1 MKKKMYLMLLLFTA
15 LSLWTTTLKAA
26 EMKKANLVCFVR
38 FADEANGGIEENSM
52 FVDHPFSY
60 YEQLF
65 NDKAADAQSVYNY
78 FKHSSYGQL
87 DWTTSFFPAANG
99 EQVMSYQAQQARG
112 YYQEKTNINPSGWED
127 EIMKAARERALI
139 KEIISY
145 LDENLPETVVV
156 DADEDGLLDNL
167 TIVVSSCSELGSRHL
182 LWPHRSDL
190 VSASNEFVINDA
202 KVVGYLMVFDEYRQ
216 QLTAPTTLGTICHE
230 TSHSLGTYDLYH
242 VNDKLNP
249 VGVWDLMSDNQDT
262 PQQMTVYTKYRYCK
276 WGSLDDI
283 PTISTPGT
291 YTLNPVGGTTQE
303 KIAYKIQPIGN
314 DKEYFMVEYRKKE
327 GYDSSIPASGLLVYR
342 INTNFSGGNVG
353 YNGTTR
359 LDEEYIFRP
368 GGSTTADGNVTNA
381 NFSKESG
388 RTAFGGLAD
397 EKPFYSDGTTANFAI
412 ANVSAC
418 GDVITFDL
426 LETTKQLILSE
437 SELTLKGT
445 AQSGASITV
454 SSDVAWTVSGV
465 PAWLQVSPT
474 NGPAGK
480 TTVSITANEDNTS
493 GSSRSVT
500 LTFTATDDAS
510 LSKTLSITQEV
521 KSSNVIL
528 FDDFE
533 NTDNPNGWVFENS
546 GESGTGWQ
554 YCTGS
559 TTGKAKAM
567 TNSGTHAML
576 MKEAFMG
583 GAHQVSVLTSKEF
596 ANATAFSFY
605 SHCNGGNMTPTPK
618 PTYYIE
624 VSSDGGATW
633 TRIFDVLTDYPRDAE
648 GKTVNL
654 LSYTKISFD
663 LTAYK
668 SEHMKIRFYCAD
680 ADNDGLAYWWQ
691 IDDLEITGEN
701 ASGIS
706 MITAATNAGQKMYNL
721 SGQRVDKDF
730 KGLVIK
736 GGKKF
741 VIK

>member
-1 MKKKMYLMLLLFTA
+1 MLLLFTA
-15 LSLWTTTLKAA
+15 QSLWTTTLKAA

-38 FADEANGGIEENSM
+38 FADELNGGAEENSM
-52 FVDHPFSY
+52 FTEHPFSY

-65 NDKAADAQSVYNY
+65 NDKTPGTQSVYNY

-87 DWTTSFFPAANG
+87 DWTTSFFPLADG
-99 EQVMSYQAQQARG
+99 EQVMSYQAQQPRG
-112 YYQEKTNINPSGWED
+112 YYQEKTNINPIGWED
-127 EIMKAARERALI
+127 AIMMAARERALI
-139 KEIISY
+139 KEIIDNINQHIDKS
-145 LDENLPETVVV
+145 VVV
-156 DADEDGLLDNL
+156 DADEDGLMDNL
-167 TIVVSSCSELGSRHL
+167 TIVLSSCSELGSRHM

-190 VSASNEFVINDA
+190 VSASNEFVINNA
-202 KVVGYLMVFDEYRQ
+202 KVVGYLIVFDEYRQ
-216 QLTAPTTLGTICHE
+216 HLTAPTTLGTICHE

-249 VGVWDLMSDNQDT
+249 VGVWDLMSDNQDI

-283 PTISTPGT
+283 QTISAPGT

-303 KIAYKIQPIGN
+303 NIAYKIQPVGN

-327 GYDSSIPASGLLVYR
+327 NYDSSIPASGLLVYR

-368 GGSTTADGNVTNA
+368 GGSTTADGNVNNA

-412 ANVSAC
+412 ANISDC

-426 LETTKQLILSE
+426 LETAKQLILSE

-454 SSDVAWTVSGV
+454 SSDVPWTVSGV

-510 LSKTLSITQEV
+510 LSKTLSVTQEV

-533 NTDNPNGWVFENS
+533 NTDNPNGWVIENS
-546 GESGTGWQ
+546 GESGKGWQ
-554 YCTGS
+554 YTEGT
-559 TTGKAKAM
+559 TTGKGK
-567 TNSGTHAML
+567 NLVHSGTHTMTMA
-576 MKEAFMG
+576 EAFWG
-583 GAHQVSVLTSKEF
+583 GEHQVAILTSKEF
-596 ANATAFSFY
+596 ANGTTLSFY
-605 SHCNGGNMTPTPK
+605 SHCNGGNATPTLL
-618 PTYYIE
+618 PTYIIE
-624 VSSDGGATW
+624 VSSDGGTTW
-633 TRIFDVLTDYPRDAE
+633 AKIFDVMKDYPRDGE
-648 GKTVNL
+648 GKTVSTL
-654 LSYTKISFD
+654 TYTPITLD
-663 LTAYK
+663 LKPYK
-668 SEHMKIRFYCAD
+668 SETMKIRFNCAD

-691 IDDLEITGEN
+691 IDDLEITGDN
-701 ASGIS
+701 TSGIS
-706 MITAATNAGQKMYNL
+706 TITADNSGEQKIYNL
-721 SGQRVDKDF
+721 SGLRIAKLV
-730 KGLVIK
+730 KGINIINGRKVVMK
-736 GGKKF
+736 
-741 VIK
+741 

>member
-1 MKKKMYLMLLLFTA
+1 MYLTMLMLTV
-15 LSLWTTTLKAA
+15 LSLWTATLQAA
-26 EMKKANLVCFVR
+26 ELKKANLVCFVR
-38 FADEANGGIEENSM
+38 FADETNGGEDGM

-65 NDKAADAQSVYNY
+65 NDNTVGAQSVYNY

-87 DWTTSFFPAANG
+87 DWTTSFFPAASG
-99 EQVMSYQAQQARG
+99 DQVMSYQAQQPRG
-112 YYQEKTNINPSGWED
+112 YYQEKTSINTIGWED
-127 EIMKAARERALI
+127 ATTMAARERGLM

-145 LDENLPETVVV
+145 IDQNIDKSVVV
-156 DADEDGLLDNL
+156 DADGDGLLDNL
-167 TIVVSSCSELGSRHL
+167 TIVVSSCSELGSRHM

-190 VSASNEFVINDA
+190 VSATNEFMINNA
-202 KVVGYLMVFDEYRQ
+202 KVVGYLLVFDEYRS
-216 QLTAPTTLGTICHE
+216 QLTAPTTLGVICHE

-276 WGSLDDI
+276 WGDLADI

-291 YTLNPVGGTTQE
+291 YELNPVGGTTQE
-303 KIAYKIQPIGN
+303 KIAYKIQPVGN

-327 GYDSSIPASGLLVYR
+327 GYDSSIPASGLLIYR

-359 LDEEYIFRP
+359 LDEQYIFRP
-368 GGSTTADGNVTNA
+368 GGTTTADGTVTNA
-381 NFSKESG
+381 NFSQESG
-388 RTAFGGLAD
+388 RKAFGGLAD
-397 EKPFYSDGTTANFAI
+397 EKPFYSDGTVANFAI
-412 ANVSAC
+412 GNISAC
-418 GDVITFDL
+418 GETITFDL

-437 SELTLKGT
+437 SELTLKGS
-445 AQSGASITV
+445 AQSGASVTV
-454 SSDVAWTVSGV
+454 ASDEAWTITGV
-465 PAWLQVSPT
+465 PTWLTVT
-474 NGPAGK
+474 PASGNAGT
-480 TTVSITANEDNTS
+480 TTVNLSANEDNTT
-493 GSSRSVT
+493 GALRSVE
-500 LTFTATDDAS
+500 LTVSSTSDPS
-510 LSKTLSITQEV
+510 LSKKLTVHQEA

-533 NTDNPNGWVFENS
+533 NTDNPNGWVMENS
-546 GESGTGWQ
+546 GEAGTGWQ

-559 TTGKAKAM
+559 TTGKAKQM
-567 TNSGTHAML
+567 TNSGTHALL

-583 GAHQVSVLTSKEF
+583 GAHQLSMLTSKEF

-618 PTYYIE
+618 PTYTIE
-624 VSSDGGATW
+624 VSSDGGTTW
-633 TRIFDVLTDYPRDAE
+633 TQIFDVLTDYPRNTE

-663 LTAYK
+663 LTPYK
-668 SEHMKIRFYCAD
+668 SEHMKIRFHCAD

-691 IDDLEITGEN
+691 IDDLEITGEGTT
-701 ASGIS
+701 AIREVRTADSLQPVIYDLQGRRHHDTLTPGIYVV
-706 MITAATNAGQKMYNL
+706 N
-721 SGQRVDKDF
+721 
-730 KGLVIK
+730 
-736 GGKKF
+736 GKK
-741 VIK
+741 VVRK